1 MKIMMYGFLR
11 YGAWETF
18 FVIFDYFLPFYP
30 PNNLGNFHFEKTKKM
45 PGDIIILHKCIIND
59 NHMMYGSWDMKCDR
73 HNFLSFWVFF
83 YFFGTFTPI
92 ITQKIQIKKK
102 KEKKNDWVS
111 SFYTSVPKIMIIS
124 YTVPEILRVTDVI
137 VILHFGLFFRS
148 FNPLTAWKIKIKN
161 KKEKKPGD
169 IINLLKCTKNH
180 DHMLNCS

>member
-102 KEKKNDWVS
+102 KEKKTTEYHHFTQVYQKSWS
-111 SFYTSVPKIMIIS
+111 SP
-124 YTVPEILRVTDVI
+124 ILFLRYC
-137 VILHFGLFFRS
+137 
-148 FNPLTAWKIKIKN
+148 AWQ
-161 KKEKKPGD
+161 
-169 IINLLKCTKNH
+169 
-180 DHMLNCS
+180 M